1 MDAIEINLTLP
12 NNSLSSLYNTL
23 KKFQAKIRGNKYE
36 SKIILKQ
43 SKHFGKEKFYLPYQ
57 RGGERDQ

>member
-36 SKIILKQ
+36 SKII